1 MSVMSDEIQTTVSRL
16 VHELQNG
23 NRAALDELFPL
34 IYEELRAL
42 AHRHRRRWHGDTTLN
57 TTALVH
63 ELYLKLDGQ
72 NRMGSSG
79 RAHFFAVASKAMRHI
94 LSNYAREHRAKKRGD
109 GATRVSLDEMT
120 VLPEEPHTQLSEQQ
134 ADMLAELDEAL
145 RRLEQVDQRRS
156 EVVEC
161 RFYGGMT
168 VEETAVAIGISP
180 RTVKRDWQLAQAW
193 LHREIKSNN

>member
-1 MSVMSDEIQTTVSRL
+1 MRRMSAMGDEIQTTVSRL

-42 AHRHRRRWHGDTTLN
+42 AHRQRRRWHGDTTLN

-72 NRMGSSG
+72 KRMGSSG
-79 RAHFFAVASKAMRHI
+79 RAHFSAVASKAMRHI

-120 VLPEEPHTQLSEQQ
+120 VFRKNRTPTFPSSRPIC
-134 ADMLAELDEAL
+134 L
-145 RRLEQVDQRRS
+145 RSSTRHCGAWSWSIR
-156 EVVEC
+156 
-161 RFYGGMT
+161 GG
-168 VEETAVAIGISP
+168 A
-180 RTVKRDWQLAQAW
+180 RW
-193 LHREIKSNN
+193 SNAGSTGE